1 MKVGVARETAPG
13 ERRVALVPDA
23 LAKLTAAGLE
33 ILVEA
38 GAGLGALIPDSAFE
52 AAGAKIVKTG
62 DLYDQADVVLRV
74 QKPSGDEAKKL
85 RKGQAVIGTLQP
97 LLDPQLMA
105 KLAEAEEALM
115 VRTREAA
122 RMTDEFVH
130 DKPWHAIGIAAGVGL
145 VVGML
150 IGRR

>member
-38 GAGLGALIPDSAFE
+38 GAGLGALIPDAAFE
-52 AAGAKIVKTG
+52 AAGAKVVKTG
-62 DLYDQADVVLRV
+62 DLYEQADVVLRV
-74 QKPSGDEAKKL
+74 QKPSGDEVKQL
-85 RKGQAVIGTLQP
+85 RKGQAVVGTLQP

-105 KLAEAEEALM
+105 KLAEAGVTAISLDAIPAFGREKRDEAPG
-115 VRTREAA
+115 EIGAA
-122 RMTDEFVH
+122 AV
-130 DKPWHAIGIAAGVGL
+130 
-145 VVGML
+145 
-150 IGRR
+150 